1 MHHRVCGAI
10 TRRGGRCARQPAA
23 GRRRCKRH
31 GGASSGPRTPAG
43 KAAAIAAATAGR
55 RRWLQRMRAA
65 KARGE
70 IARFPNGR
78 LRGVP
83 NGARA
88 PDKYIRRAQRQ
99 LELMIMERTNAAR
112 LSELVDRALEQNRR
126 ILSSEFDPNDLDPA
140 NLKRMSLVL
149 TAAQMVFSLQFKVD
163 EARLRD
169 RDLAIDD
176 YETMFEQIEGAKK

>member
-1 MHHRVCGAI
+1 
-10 TRRGGRCARQPAA
+10 
-23 GRRRCKRH
+23 
-31 GGASSGPRTPAG
+31 
-43 KAAAIAAATAGR
+43 
-55 RRWLQRMRAA
+55 MRAA

-99 LELMIMERTNAAR
+99 LELMIMERTNAAQPALPVPFEEKTKGDR